1 MHPRHR
7 SALTWTVAAVAI
19 LAAGQDG
26 AAQQPGPVSV
36 TAGYDTA
43 LDVLRQWDGAVDAMN
58 RNRELVVTSRLE
70 DRTLPGRGHEY
81 LAQVV
86 DGVPVLGGGVARQL
100 DAAGVTMSLLGTLHL
115 GLDVDTTPGLSAAEV
130 ADSLEQAQGGR
141 LVASRRP
148 ALLVLPLP
156 DGTHTLAYR
165 VAMSDGR
172 YYFVDA
178 DDGRLVHIAD
188 AFLRQSAVGGGSDS
202 LGRPRKVSTTRDG
215 RRYQTHDRLRPAE
228 VVTLDGRFDFLRF
241 DRLLLTHFIEELPPG
256 TPVWNANDVAA
267 DADNDWDDVAVV
279 EAHAYTGWTYDYL
292 YARHGW
298 QGLDGA
304 DGRIFSIV
312 NIDFGVAN
320 AFAAPPPFGPEGTG
334 VYVYGRATDGMS
346 EEPLSSL
353 DVVAHELMHG
363 VTHFAVSRRTGDPAG
378 LGGGFPPNTRLGP
391 ESFTDEHGQTWT
403 CESEFFWCVDGR
415 FLLGS
420 NEGGAV
426 NEAYSDIVGEAVGF
440 FHEDNGATAD
450 YQQGSDQSFGP
461 IRSLSDPGSLSIVGD
476 DHHHPYPDAYAGRY
490 EFALTQ
496 ALTAT
501 NPDATDVDEDPTVL
515 WDYTGFVF
523 VDGQFVFS
531 LGGPGYGGEH
541 WNSTILSHAFYLAI
555 EGGANRSTGLTV
567 EGVGDAGRGDV
578 ERIFFRAL
586 TELMPAAATLPLAA
600 DAIRQAAA
608 DLDAGGAAQR
618 AVEQALV
625 AVGLPPA

>member
-1 MHPRHR
+1 M
-7 SALTWTVAAVAI
+7 
-19 LAAGQDG
+19 
-26 AAQQPGPVSV
+26 

-43 LDVLRQWDGAVDAMN
+43 LDVLRQWDGAVDSMN
-58 RNRELVVTSRLE
+58 RSRELVVTSRLE

-100 DAAGVTMSLLGTLHL
+100 DAAGVTMSLLGTLHV
-115 GLDVDTTPGLSAAEV
+115 GIDVDTTPGLSAVEV
-130 ADSLEQAQGGR
+130 AARLEQAQGGR

-188 AFLRQSAVGGGSDS
+188 AFLRQSTVGGGSDS
-202 LGRPRKVSTTRDG
+202 LGRQRKVSTTRDG
-215 RRYQTHDRLRPAE
+215 RRYQAYDRLRPAE

-241 DRLLLTHFIEELPPG
+241 DRLLLGHFIEELPPG

-267 DADNDWDDVAVV
+267 DTDNDWDDVAVV

-298 QGLDGA
+298 RGLDGA

-312 NIDFGVAN
+312 NIDFGVPN

-403 CESEFFWCVDGR
+403 CELEFFWCVDGR

-420 NEGGAV
+420 NESGAV
-426 NEAYSDIVGEAVGF
+426 NEAYSDIVGESVGF

-461 IRSLSDPGSLSIVGD
+461 IRSLSDPASLSIAGD
-476 DHHHPYPDAYAGRY
+476 DHHYPYPDAYAGRY
-490 EFALTQ
+490 EFAISR
-496 ALTAT
+496 ALSTT
-501 NPDATDVDEDPTVL
+501 NSGATDRDEEPTVL
-515 WDYTGFVF
+515 WDYTGLVF
-523 VDGQFVFS
+523 VDAEFV
-531 LGGPGYGGEH
+531 LWLPGPGYGGEH

-555 EGGANRSTGLTV
+555 EGGANRTTGLTV

-586 TELMPAAATLPLAA
+586 TELMPAAAALPLAA

-618 AVEQALV
+618 AIEQALV
-625 AVGLPPA
+625 SVGLPPA